1 MKKKKNFMADGKNGS
16 HHLQAVMENAR
27 EDSGQQS
34 TDLTLRAGHKIQL
47 FGRDFNKI
55 ILVTHI
61 NIFLYAACFWIQTG
75 TLPYLSKKLG
85 VNPVMF
91 GYLQTT
97 FAVVQL
103 AGGPLFGRF
112 GDIFGGRAAM
122 TLAFSASAITYL
134 ILSMSSTVP
143 LLFLSRLPSVFMHAM
158 QGGQMIVTDLG
169 EEGKRADSLGKL
181 GLSYGVGMVVGPAV
195 GGLITKHL
203 GEEASAFTAF
213 LGSILSILLVLK
225 FIPIYKKKAH
235 QSDESSNSSSS
246 SSSGVF
252 SLRKWFSLIMA
263 PGAFL
268 LLAIRM
274 ASGVPIGVFESMFQ
288 VVALETFKLP
298 PDQNGYIMSYIG
310 ILTMIVQGLGVG
322 VLLKKFSENSILKWA
337 SFILIWSYLMLS
349 YVTNVW
355 QLYLV
360 MAPLVTGLASQN
372 IVISSALTKTVEHT
386 DTGAMLG
393 LNMAVNSL
401 IRTMSPTVGGIMLS
415 SYGFPAFGYF
425 GFGISILVTSVLF
438 GKLRD

>member
-1 MKKKKNFMADGKNGS
+1 MSKSRKFMADGIKGS
-16 HHLQAVMENAR
+16 HHLQSVMEKAR
-27 EDSGQQS
+27 EDNGQQS
-34 TDLTLRAGHKIQL
+34 TELPLRTGHMIRL
-47 FGRDFNKI
+47 FGRDFNTV

-61 NIFLYAACFWIQTG
+61 NIFLYASCFWIQTG

-85 VNPVMF
+85 VNPTMF

-122 TLAFSASAITYL
+122 TLAFSASALTYL
-134 ILSMSSTVP
+134 LLSLSSTIP
-143 LLFLSRLPSVFMHAM
+143 LLFLSRLPSIFMHAM

-225 FIPIYKKKAH
+225 FIPIYKKKPH
-235 QSDESSNSSSS
+235 QSDENSSSI
-246 SSSGVF
+246 GVF
-252 SLRKWFSLIMA
+252 SLRKWLSLVMA
-263 PGAFL
+263 PGAFM

-337 SFILIWSYLMLS
+337 SFVLIWSYLMLS

-415 SYGFPAFGYF
+415 SYGFPIFGYF

-438 GKLRD
+438 VKLRDRD

>member
-1 MKKKKNFMADGKNGS
+1 MSKNRKFMADGIKGS
-16 HHLQAVMENAR
+16 HHLQSVMEKAR
-27 EDSGQQS
+27 EDNGQQS
-34 TDLTLRAGHKIQL
+34 TELPLRTGHTIRL
-47 FGRDFNKI
+47 FGRDFNTV

-61 NIFLYAACFWIQTG
+61 NIFLYASCFWIQTG

-85 VNPVMF
+85 VNPTMF

-122 TLAFSASAITYL
+122 TLAFSASALTYL
-134 ILSMSSTVP
+134 LLSLSSTIP
-143 LLFLSRLPSVFMHAM
+143 LLFLSRLPSIFMHAM

-225 FIPIYKKKAH
+225 FIPIYKKKPH
-235 QSDESSNSSSS
+235 QSDENSSSI
-246 SSSGVF
+246 GVF
-252 SLRKWFSLIMA
+252 SLRKWLSLVLA
-263 PGAFL
+263 PGAFM

-337 SFILIWSYLMLS
+337 SFVLIWSYLMLS

-415 SYGFPAFGYF
+415 SYGFPIFGYF

-438 GKLRD
+438 VKLRDRD